1 MYKNEIK
8 MTPTFKKLN
17 YKEHK
22 QILVLNAP
30 QSFHEELNV
39 MAGLATIIKS
49 ENEIQEIEFAIVFV
63 SKQHEIDEIIPRI
76 YPKLKGDA
84 ILWFCYPKAT
94 SKKYKCDFNR
104 DTGWGGLRKL
114 KLETVRLVAIDE
126 DWGALRFRKIEF
138 IKTMTRKEENFN
150 KGN

>member
-1 MYKNEIK
+1 

-39 MAGLATIIKS
+39 MAGFAAVIKS

-63 SKQHEIDEIIPRI
+63 TKQHEIDEIIPRI

-104 DTGWGGLRKL
+104 DTGWGGFRKL
-114 KLETVRLVAIDE
+114 KLETIRLVAIDE
-126 DWGALRFRKIEF
+126 DWSALRFRKIEF